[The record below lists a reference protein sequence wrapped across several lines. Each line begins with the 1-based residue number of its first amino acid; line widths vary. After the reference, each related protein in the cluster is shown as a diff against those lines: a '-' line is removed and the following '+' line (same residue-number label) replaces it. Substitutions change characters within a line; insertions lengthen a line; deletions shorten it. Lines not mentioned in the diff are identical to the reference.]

1 MKEIRNFYA
10 QPIRLILS
18 LTPCLVFILT
28 ATLMTGVSELTNEPE
43 IIFPE
48 AAAIALGA
56 IISPRLPWK
65 VNKLSALIL
74 VFICAVAGLTISRY
88 VLLPIEYKL
97 VIAYITGLFFYT
109 FFGTSFAPIISA
121 VVLPVLMNTQ
131 SLIYIAA
138 AVSLTAF
145 VLAARIVLERTGLRD
160 REKTEIAPLPDAE
173 CMAGFI
179 LKSAIVALV
188 CIFAVKTGFKFL
200 VCPPLLVAF
209 TEFTC
214 RGNKALRTPIST
226 FSVLTLCA
234 VTGTLARL
242 FCTAVNAPLTV
253 AALLIGTVISVMTGI
268 TKIFLP
274 PSAAIAVL
282 AILIPYDALPSYP
295 LQIAAGTLLYLIFGS
310 AANTSISAR
319 SRLTIRR

>member
-88 VLLPIEYKL
+88 VLLPVEYKL
-97 VIAYITGLFFYT
+97 AIAYITGLFFYT

-138 AVSLTAF
+138 AVSLTSF

-188 CIFAVKTGFKFL
+188 CIFAVKTDLNFSSVPRFS
-200 VCPPLLVAF
+200 
-209 TEFTC
+209 
-214 RGNKALRTPIST
+214 LRLPNLRVVGIKR
-226 FSVLTLCA
+226 CA
-234 VTGTLARL
+234 R
-242 FCTAVNAPLTV
+242 P
-253 AALLIGTVISVMTGI
+253 
-268 TKIFLP
+268 
-274 PSAAIAVL
+274 
-282 AILIPYDALPSYP
+282 
-295 LQIAAGTLLYLIFGS
+295 
-310 AANTSISAR
+310 
-319 SRLTIRR
+319 